1 MTEILINNVG
11 ALAGLM
17 AELTQHYVQ
26 PLEVLLRGVPV
37 KQTMKEIASKIR
49 SGRTGK
55 IFFIFVEYIMLIIHF
70 IKASTWFI
78 TISIFINL
86 RQRIS

>member
-1 MTEILINNVG
+1 MILLQSAFFLNTVG

-37 KQTMKEIASKIR
+37 RQTMTEIASKIR
-49 SGRTGK
+49 SGRIGK
-55 IFFIFVEYIMLIIHF
+55 IFLHVYNFKF
-70 IKASTWFI
+70 TW
-78 TISIFINL
+78 
-86 RQRIS
+86 

>member
-1 MTEILINNVG
+1 MTESLINNLG

-37 KQTMKEIASKIR
+37 KQTIKDIASKIR
-49 SGRTGK
+49 SGRIGK
-55 IFFIFVEYIMLIIHF
+55 IIFIFVKYTMLIIHF
-70 IKASTWFI
+70 IKAYT
-78 TISIFINL
+78 
-86 RQRIS
+86 

>member
-1 MTEILINNVG
+1 MTESLINNLG

-37 KQTMKEIASKIR
+37 KQTMKDIASKIR
-49 SGRTGK
+49 SGRLGTCDK
-55 IFFIFVEYIMLIIHF
+55 TYKYALLLMIIC
-70 IKASTWFI
+70 S
-78 TISIFINL
+78 L
-86 RQRIS
+86 L